1 MAPPWKLVAITVAAA
16 ILTACGGDGG
26 DDRAAPPSPLSPSP
40 TPEDYRPPPGE
51 NPANPLLIN
60 YCAGQDAVVTLEG
73 QLLSRH
79 IPVPAMAARM
89 HEAQRVATRQA
100 RMFAAAGRERLAHL
114 ARAWA
119 TSFRRVRVR
128 LHRGMRPIDAL
139 RPAIGALGDLESVF
153 TCDLDA

>member
-1 MAPPWKLVAITVAAA
+1 MAPPWKLVAIAVAAA
-16 ILTACGGDGG
+16 ILTACGGGG
-26 DDRAAPPSPLSPSP
+26 DDRAAPPSPPSPSP

-79 IPVPAMAARM
+79 LSVPGMAARM
-89 HEAQRVATRQA
+89 HEAQRVAAGQA
-100 RMFAAAGRERLAHL
+100 RIFNAAGRERLSRL

-119 TSFRRVRVR
+119 TSFRLVRAL
-128 LHRGMRPIDAL
+128 LHRGVRPIDAL
-139 RPAIGALGDLESVF
+139 RPAIGALGKLEVAF